1 MCRTYRCAC
10 APLLPVTGGTCVI
23 VLLLLVLLKST
34 PCASLH
40 HLSAS
45 HGLRMCGAC
54 WGTAYSLVHLQED
67 LLLYR
72 SVVCST
78 YVAVCGRSRLDLVMA
93 CLNMGSDADTL
104 CYLPRVV
111 GQLSC
116 GACELAPAKALCV
129 FLGLVGQAGRHICET
144 WNLPSLTCWWSQTMK
159 CQVQKKTCQVLPV
172 TVTPLFR

>member
-1 MCRTYRCAC
+1 M
-10 APLLPVTGGTCVI
+10 I

-34 PCASLH
+34 PCAALH

-45 HGLRMCGAC
+45 DGLRMCGAC

-129 FLGLVGQAGRHICET
+129 CSWDLLARQDGTFARLG
-144 WNLPSLTCWWSQTMK
+144 TC
-159 CQVQKKTCQVLPV
+159 PA
-172 TVTPLFR
+172 